1 MESKNG
7 STKTHPNET
16 NPGPTIIRCSWHCP
30 TRPQDINS
38 DIQDSINATCFFS
51 LRVFCETKSSNYGSE
66 TKFAHWAGCF
76 FFTLSHTI
84 RSKSKVPP
92 KLLQDLSELS
102 DAPCRKTIA
111 TLRTTCV
118 REVLYLGIAVVFFAV
133 FCCVSAS
140 DGIQYDAP
148 TRVKRINDFDWVHW
162 RSSKM
167 NYKSIYINIYTV
179 HQYTV
184 KMIRPNITSLHS
196 VLTSFRNVSSN
207 RDPIRK
213 HCHSHSPR
221 PSSWWVMWISG
232 QFCCYIMVTAI
243 DQL

>member
-1 MESKNG
+1 MRQKAPITEVKLNL
-7 STKTHPNET
+7 HIEL
-16 NPGPTIIRCSWHCP
+16 
-30 TRPQDINS
+30 
-38 DIQDSINATCFFS
+38 AVFFS
-51 LRVFCETKSSNYGSE
+51 HWVILFAANQRWIIPGRSRVE
-66 TKFAHWAGCF
+66 
-76 FFTLSHTI
+76 
-84 RSKSKVPP
+84 PP

-118 REVLYLGIAVVFFAV
+118 REVLYLGIAVVFFAD

-140 DGIQYDAP
+140 DGIQYDPP

-184 KMIRPNITSLHS
+184 KMIRPNITSLYS

-232 QFCCYIMVTAI
+232 QFCCYIMVTAM